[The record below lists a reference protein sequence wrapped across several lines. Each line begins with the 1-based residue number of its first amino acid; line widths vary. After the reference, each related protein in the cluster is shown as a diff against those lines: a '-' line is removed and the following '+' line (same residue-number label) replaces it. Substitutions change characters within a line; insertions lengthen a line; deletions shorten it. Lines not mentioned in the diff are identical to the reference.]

1 MRTRPPD
8 PVWRLLVLLSA
19 TVAPCATAALLVA
32 MALSGAGVVPVV
44 VVAAAAAVLHVAAWR
59 ADPRPVGAFVAAAGA
74 MAVLALVPMPGWSSG
89 VWLPSSACYL
99 LAAWRLVVAGPRPW
113 VGRVLAVGVAGV
125 ALTAGAAAVRAPGD
139 AGGGAAG
146 GGTWSAWLPV
156 LEAALLLAAVV
167 AVWGFAR
174 AARAQ
179 RERAAADA
187 AERLERA
194 RRSERAEI
202 RRDLHDVIAHS
213 LTLVVA
219 QAEAARVG
227 TREPATAQA
236 LAQVAD
242 TARSALLGL
251 RGMLRVLDAAPAV
264 AGDVVPSLDGLPAL
278 VAAAATP
285 LHVVTLTEHGE
296 RRALPADAESALVR
310 LVQEGLTNALR
321 HVAPPLTVEVHV
333 DWDAERDAD
342 AVRVRVSDDGGAG
355 PRAADDAGV
364 RAGTGSGLAAAERR
378 VTAAGGTLDV
388 ERGGTDAS
396 GWTLS
401 ARLPT
406 VGAA

>member
-44 VVAAAAAVLHVAAWR
+44 AVAAAAAVLHVAAWR
-59 ADPRPVGAFVAAAGA
+59 ADRRPVGAFVAAAGA

-113 VGRVLAVGVAGV
+113 VRRVLAVGVAGV
-125 ALTAGAAAVRAPGD
+125 ALTAGAAAVRAPGG
-139 AGGGAAG
+139 AGGDGAAG

-179 RERAAADA
+179 RGRAAADA

-251 RGMLRVLDAAPAV
+251 RGMLRVLDAAPAA

-285 LHVVTLTEHGE
+285 LHRVTLTEHGE

-364 RAGTGSGLAAAERR
+364 RAGTGSGLAASERR

-388 ERGGTDAS
+388 ERGDER

>member
-1 MRTRPPD
+1 
-8 PVWRLLVLLSA
+8 VWQLLVLLSA
-19 TVAPCATAALLVA
+19 TVVPCATLALLVV
-32 MALSGAGVVPVV
+32 MALSGAGVAPVL
-44 VVAAAAAVLHVAAWR
+44 VVAGAAAVLHVAAWR
-59 ADPRPVGAFVAAAGA
+59 ADRRPVGAFVTAAGA

-99 LAAWRLVVAGPRPW
+99 LVSWRVVVAGPRSW
-113 VGRVLAVGVAGV
+113 VGRALVVGVAGV
-125 ALTAGAAAVRAPGD
+125 ALTAGAAAVRAR
-139 AGGGAAG
+139 GGAAG
-146 GGTWSAWLPV
+146 GAAAGGAGADAGSSWLPV

-187 AERLERA
+187 AERLETA

-251 RGMLRVLDAAPAV
+251 RGMLRVLDAPPAA

-285 LHVVTLTEHGE
+285 LHRVTLTEQGE

-388 ERGGTDAS
+388 ERGGTDAG